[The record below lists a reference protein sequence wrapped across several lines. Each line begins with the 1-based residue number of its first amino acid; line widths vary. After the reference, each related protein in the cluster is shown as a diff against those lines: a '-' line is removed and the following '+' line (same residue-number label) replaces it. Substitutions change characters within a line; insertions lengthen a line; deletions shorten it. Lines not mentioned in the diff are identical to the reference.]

1 MRPECSTFSRSDESV
16 QKLKTSL
23 VFLPEFERRFI
34 PDKLLTLFGLQK
46 IIGIKV
52 KTVNYIY
59 FMLLN
64 SNNNFLHSIIW
75 RRDFDRSRFG
85 LVRFGSEP

>member
-64 SNNNFLHSIIW
+64 SNNNFLHSII
-75 RRDFDRSRFG
+75 
-85 LVRFGSEP
+85 